1 MNFLDRFFAPNRYT
15 VMLAGVCA
23 LVLTMGIARYAFTPM
38 IPYMQA
44 QTGMSEGLAGW
55 LAGWSYIGYLCGL
68 FMVWLMRDLRLKDYF
83 FRYGLF
89 IAVFTTAIMAFHD
102 HRLVWYLSR
111 FFAGISTALGFMLGT
126 GLVLKWLIHNNQRE
140 EMGLHFAGAGIGIVV
155 GALIVEF
162 AANTLM
168 GGLGWRGQWLTLAVF
183 GSLLLIPAFVLMPKP
198 QADQIE
204 ESVQISRVGEPST
217 RWLTLLTIAYI
228 CAGFSNTVNITFTSL
243 ITEYIPLE
251 KQGTVM
257 WMYVGLAA
265 APAPFVWDRIARR
278 VGYLNAIRGAFAV
291 NIASNF
297 LMTAGESYIAIVMS
311 SVLFGF
317 AFMGIVSLTLSIIG
331 NKYRY
336 RATQVMAQLTL
347 GYCIAQIL
355 SPIIAGQIAE
365 TSGSF
370 NLALFAVSGIMMLG
384 MVCLS
389 MMKREGH
396 QVSLT
401 EHQMS

>member
-1 MNFLDRFFAPNRYT
+1 MLFLERFFQPNRYT
-15 VMLAGVCA
+15 VMFGGVCA
-23 LVLTMGIARYAFTPM
+23 LILTMGIARYSFTPM
-38 IPYMQA
+38 IPHMQA
-44 QTGMSEGLAGW
+44 QAGMSESLAGW
-55 LAGWSYIGYLCGL
+55 LAGWSYIGYLAGL

-89 IAVFTTAIMAFHD
+89 LAVFTTLIMALHD

-126 GLVLKWLIHNNQRE
+126 GLVLKWLIHNNHKQ

-155 GALIVEF
+155 GALVVNFSADMVLE
-162 AANTLM
+162 
-168 GGLGWRGQWLTLAVF
+168 GLGWRGQWLALAAF
-183 GSLLLIPAFVLMPKP
+183 GALLLVPAFMLMPFP
-198 QADQIE
+198 QSEQIE
-204 ESVQISRVGEPST
+204 ESVNIDRSQEPSK

-243 ITEYIPLE
+243 ITEYVPLE
-251 KQGTVM
+251 NQGTTM

-265 APAPFVWDRIARR
+265 APAPFIWDRLARKF
-278 VGYLNAIRGAFAV
+278 GYLNCIRAAFAI

-297 LMTAGESYIAIVMS
+297 LMTASVSYFAVLLS

-317 AFMGIVSLTLSIIG
+317 AFMGIVSLTLTIIG

-355 SPIIAGQIAE
+355 SPILAGIIAE
-365 TSGSF
+365 RSGSF
-370 NLALFAVSGIMMLG
+370 NLALFAVSGIMVVGML
-384 MVCLS
+384 CLS
-389 MMKREGH
+389 LMKRE
-396 QVSLT
+396 
-401 EHQMS
+401 